1 LNKDKIRMFQR
12 RIIHSIARVV
22 MRLHSLCISYIRQC
36 PQILDNYCVMRDRV
50 QPRVQDRKIE
60 KEEEINPR
68 DIFCSLSVQ
77 LLSLQFQV

>member
-1 LNKDKIRMFQR
+1 MFQH

-36 PQILDNYCVMRDRV
+36 PQILDNYWAKRDRV
-50 QPRVQDRKIE
+50 QTRVQDRKID
-60 KEEEINPR
+60 KGEEIKPR

-77 LLSLQFQV
+77 LPSLQF